1 MDCSPSGS
9 YVHGISQARILE
21 RVAILFSSGSYQSRD
36 QTNISY
42 VFCIGRQ
49 VLYHKHTW
57 ETLKTDTPIFIYLN
71 HSLFEHSI
79 VDYPGHKD
87 LA

>member
-1 MDCSPSGS
+1 MCAKSLQLCPTLCHLMDCSPSGS

-49 VLYHKHTW
+49 VLYHKHT
-57 ETLKTDTPIFIYLN
+57 
-71 HSLFEHSI
+71 
-79 VDYPGHKD
+79 
-87 LA
+87 